1 MNDYYLFN
9 LCIAL
14 ILGFVLF
21 EPVLFV
27 VTVLYGKYRA
37 RRQREFT
44 APTARGA
51 KGALV
56 AHGKHCQS
64 RTQMDVD
71 VIRAAQAVISE
82 VRDGE

>member
-37 RRQREFT
+37 RRQRKHLE
-44 APTARGA
+44 ARLNAAFGA
-51 KGALV
+51 FV
-56 AHGKHCQS
+56 ERQIGKYQ
-64 RTQMDVD
+64 
-71 VIRAAQAVISE
+71 
-82 VRDGE
+82 DGDE